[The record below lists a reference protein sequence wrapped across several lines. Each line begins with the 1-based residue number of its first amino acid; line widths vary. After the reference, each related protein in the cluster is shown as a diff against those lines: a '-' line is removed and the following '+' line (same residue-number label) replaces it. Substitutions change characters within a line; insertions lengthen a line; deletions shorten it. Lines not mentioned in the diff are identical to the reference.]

1 LRALAAA
8 SGSRQAKLA
17 NFYGFD
23 KRHAAE
29 HRIIASCMMN
39 RWAKFVGLLLIVV
52 VLVIVI
58 APDFDLPPTA
68 GYSSARLKIPR
79 AAAFN
84 AIIPASIALL
94 SPKSLTS
101 PVRVGRPGPSYGST
115 SLIDRNCT
123 RRC

>member
-1 LRALAAA
+1 
-8 SGSRQAKLA
+8 
-17 NFYGFD
+17 
-23 KRHAAE
+23 
-29 HRIIASCMMN
+29 MN
-39 RWAKFVGLLLIVV
+39 RWAKVVGLLLIAVLLIVV
-52 VLVIVI
+52 V

-68 GYSSARLKIPR
+68 GFSSARLKIPR

-84 AIIPASIALL
+84 AIIPAGVTLL

-101 PVRVGRPGPSYGST
+101 PVRVGRPGPSCGST